1 MGSQSVCLILS
12 HCVPSRP
19 RMRRGRGQHCAPGRL
34 ADRPSA
40 GDWGKYGEQL
50 WPLCQGSCPG
60 LDGKWGWAGAGA
72 AGAFAAP
79 WGTLEPHPRG
89 PPGRLRGLGAEQRGQ
104 SLPSPRPP
112 GSAPGIR
119 CQDELARGGAPGLGL
134 DGPDGAGTWACA
146 GLGPSSLQELR
157 SWAARRSPIPLLLAV
172 LDMSP
177 QGCKLWAPHP
187 RLQGHKKSGRRH
199 RCLGSTHRRPMVFGA
214 LRLRGRG
221 NRKVGS
227 SSHSPRCPRPGER
240 RAQRETP
247 TASAHA
253 WIPPRLKPGRLPM
266 GSRPEPHGSPHMSWF
281 KPLPLAPPHAV
292 PCGGRAE
299 RAAPRLAAAPL
310 SLLGVRDSTKDVS
323 LHEGGRRKA
332 PRLGLSVAPRA
343 LGWSRVSLP
352 HQGSPRLCSVSNAAT
367 TGSPQET
374 AGSPVTCARKAAL
387 AFAGADGRS
396 EHWPRGLGPPGM
408 APESRREATWA
419 FPRVSAPS
427 LGWGGSP
434 PEMQLPL
441 LRLSLNTF

>member
-50 WPLCQGSCPG
+50 WPLCQGSRPG

-79 WGTLEPHPRG
+79 WGTLEPHPR
-89 PPGRLRGLGAEQRGQ
+89 
-104 SLPSPRPP
+104 RPP
-112 GSAPGIR
+112 RTAPGAGGR
-119 CQDELARGGAPGLGL
+119 AEGPEPAQPPPSRLCPWHPVSGRAGQRRGTRPRAGRAGRGRDLGLCGPRTQQPAGAPLM
-134 DGPDGAGTWACA
+134 
-146 GLGPSSLQELR
+146 
-157 SWAARRSPIPLLLAV
+157 AARRSPIPLLLAV

-177 QGCKLWAPHP
+177 PQGCKLWAPHP
-187 RLQGHKKSGRRH
+187 RLQGHKKAGRRH

-374 AGSPVTCARKAAL
+374 AAL
-387 AFAGADGRS
+387 
-396 EHWPRGLGPPGM
+396 L
-408 APESRREATWA
+408 
-419 FPRVSAPS
+419 
-427 LGWGGSP
+427 
-434 PEMQLPL
+434 
-441 LRLSLNTF
+441 